1 MISDRSR
8 EALSGVHPDLVRVVE
23 KADEL
28 GARFTVV
35 CGLRTKA
42 EQELLVKTGK
52 SKTMRS
58 RHLTGHAVDL
68 VDEHFTWSDHAM
80 AEIAAVMKRAAA
92 ECKVPIEWGGDWRS
106 FIDTPHFQLPA
117 AKYPDDEVIPPAP
130 AVETVA
136 SSQPSPKPL
145 VKSRTMWNLT
155 GGLSF
160 MTWLG
165 GYFETALH
173 IVTEAGTKF
182 SNLAPA
188 RDVLATVGG
197 NGKHIAFALGIGC
210 LVSAISL
217 VIGDKTP
224 SPTPETDQ

>member
-8 EALSGVHPDLVRVVE
+8 KALAGVHPDLVRVIE
-23 KADEL
+23 RADAM
-28 GARFTVV
+28 GAKFTVL
-35 CGLRTKA
+35 CGLRTKQQ
-42 EQELLVKTGK
+42 QEELVAQGK
-52 SKTMRS
+52 SKTMKS

-68 VDEHFTWSDHAM
+68 VDERFTWGEREM
-80 AEIAAVMKRAAA
+80 ADVAFIVKAAA
-92 ECKVPIEWGGDWRS
+92 ADCRIPIEWGGDWKS

-117 AKYPDDEVIPPAP
+117 AQYADGEVFEAAPPVETAASSPPA
-130 AVETVA
+130 V
-136 SSQPSPKPL
+136 KPL